1 MNHAPHS
8 APSATRERPADPTE
22 PAPVGIVIATRNRA
36 ASLAVTLRHLLALP
50 ERPEVLVVDNAST
63 DDTRAMLARDF
74 PRLRVLSLPFNRGA
88 LARTHGVRA
97 LDTPY
102 VAFSDD
108 DSWWAPGALAAA
120 ARHFEAHPRL
130 GLLAARTLVGPADDA
145 DPLNDLL
152 AGSPLGPA
160 TDLPGTQVL
169 GFLGCAAVARRT
181 AYLDAGGYHPLLF
194 FGAEETLLAYDL
206 AARGWGVTHCPDVV
220 AHHHPDPAPRTD
232 RPAVVRRNALL
243 TAWLRRPLPHALART
258 RALAA
263 EARHDPHARQALR
276 ETLTRLPAALRARRP
291 LPPHVERA
299 ARLLDTENGTTP

>member
-1 MNHAPHS
+1 MNHALTTAPGPTRTDRAPH
-8 APSATRERPADPTE
+8 
-22 PAPVGIVIATRNRA
+22 APVGIVIATRNRSA
-36 ASLAVTLRHLLALP
+36 RLATTLRHLLDLP
-50 ERPEVLVVDNAST
+50 ERPEILVADNAST

-74 PRLRVLSLPFNRGA
+74 PRIRVLSLPFNRGA

-108 DSWWAPGALAAA
+108 DSWWAPGALATA
-120 ARHFEAHPRL
+120 ARLFDEHPRL
-130 GLLAARTLVGPADDA
+130 GLLSARTLVGPAEYA
-145 DPLNDLL
+145 DPLNGVL
-152 AGSPLGPA
+152 ADSPLGGA
-160 TDLPGTQVL
+160 ADLPGTQVL
-169 GFLGCAAVARRT
+169 GFLACASVVRRE

-206 AARGWGVTHCPDVV
+206 AARGWGVTHCPEVT
-220 AHHHPDPAPRTD
+220 AHHHPDPGPRAD
-232 RPAVVRRNALL
+232 RPAVVRRNELL

-263 EARHDPHARQALR
+263 DARRDPHARRALR
-276 ETLTRLPAALRARRP
+276 EVLTRLPAALRDRRA

-299 ARLLDTENGTTP
+299 ARRLDGTEPAA